1 MLENSSYSIID
12 LIKQAD
18 IVVQAVMAI
27 LALASIWS
35 WTLAFDKIF
44 KFFILK
50 IKTYRFEQM
59 FTFARTVDDIIK
71 LSRRKSTHPF
81 AKILSVAIEEWQLSN
96 VKAIMANN
104 DQNKKN
110 SLKERMHNATQ
121 IAIDN
126 CTMKLEK
133 GMSFLAITGSVAP
146 FIGLFG
152 TVWGIMNSFQSIAVS
167 KNTSL
172 SVVAPGIAEALL
184 ATAIGLFA
192 AIPAVFFYNAYNN
205 KLNNFIDRMN
215 GFSLNII
222 NTLSRNLDKNK
233 LEKDVE

>member
-1 MLENSSYSIID
+1 MIENSSYSIID

-18 IVVQAVMAI
+18 IVVQSVMVV

-35 WTLAFDKIF
+35 WTLTFDKIF

-50 IKTYRFEQM
+50 VKTYRFEQM
-59 FTFARTVDDIIK
+59 FTFARTIEDIIK
-71 LSRRKSTHPF
+71 LSKRKSTHPY
-81 AKILSVAIEEWQLSN
+81 AKILSVAIEEWQLSD
-96 VKAIMANN
+96 VKSIIHSN
-104 DQNKKN
+104 DQNRKD
-110 SLKERMHNATQ
+110 SLKERMQNSTQ

-126 CTMKLEK
+126 CAMRLEK
-133 GMSFLAITGSVAP
+133 GMNFLAITGSVAP

-192 AIPAVFFYNAYNN
+192 AIPAVFFYNLYNG
-205 KLNNFIDRMN
+205 KLNNFIDQMN
-215 GFSLNII
+215 GFSLSVI
-222 NTLSRNLDKNK
+222 NTLSRNLDKGTTK
-233 LEKDVE
+233 